1 MPQDDKVMRI
11 ADYQDTSQTPERE
24 TKEINRLKQF
34 DGFDWDEVFKSSA
47 DIITSNPTNNKY
59 DKRVGSGYMSE
70 ITREEI
76 NAFKDQTSAELRH
89 QKELDEHRYNSLS
102 DRLSNDIK
110 SSFSELDFKQKDALK
125 DIKHENDTY
134 IKSIETKNKE
144 LISDLKEELRQ
155 ERKSDRNTIIGWVLG
170 GSAVVV
176 PIVTFLIPYILKLLT
191 N

>member
-1 MPQDDKVMRI
+1 MSSEKVVDLQDRLNI
-11 ADYQDTSQTPERE
+11 RRE
-24 TKEINRLKQF
+24 KKEYEYLEDFQGLK
-34 DGFDWDEVFKSSA
+34 WEEVFGRISSNSPEIKEA
-47 DIITSNPTNNKY
+47 DIHYNEEGDNL
-59 DKRVGSGYMSE
+59 DQV
-70 ITREEI
+70 TRPEM
-76 NAFKDQTSAELRH
+76 NSFKEQTSAELRH

-110 SSFSELDFKQKDALK
+110 SSFRELDFKQQDALK

-134 IKSIETKNKE
+134 IKSIETQNKE

-170 GSAVVV
+170 ASAVVV
-176 PIVTFLIPYILKLLT
+176 PIATFLIPYILKLFT